1 MKHLHFLLAE
11 RRRPGVF
18 TVCAVGRL
26 ILLLVVLLI
35 PSKPSAAGALSET
48 IDSVQPRLVKVF
60 GAGGV
65 RNLPAYGTGFLVSPE
80 GHIATVWSHV
90 LCEGDVLVVLHDGRR
105 FPAEVL
111 GAEPQLD
118 MTVLKINAPDLTLP
132 HFDVE
137 RAATADTGTRVLGFS
152 NAFQVAAGD
161 EDLSVLHGV
170 VAARTDL
177 TARRGAFETTYAGPV
192 YIVDA
197 ITNSPGAAGGALTT
211 WDGRLL
217 GMIGKELRQS
227 ESNTWVNYAIPMTE
241 ARDVLKQIISGRY
254 ESQLADTKS
263 DENPGR
269 YTPLDFGLVMVPDV
283 VERTP
288 PYIDAVLPD
297 SIAAQRD
304 FRPGDL
310 IVFLN
315 DRLIP
320 SCRTLRAE
328 LGRLEPGDTLGLVL
342 RRGNQLITAEKIT
355 VKP

>member
-1 MKHLHFLLAE
+1 MRNLHFLPE
-11 RRRPGVF
+11 KRQRPGAP
-18 TVCAVGRL
+18 TIDAAGRL
-26 ILLLVVLLI
+26 VLLLVVLI
-35 PSKPSAAGALSET
+35 SPKWSTAGSLRET
-48 IDSVQPRLVKVF
+48 IESVQPRVVKVF

-90 LCEGDVLVVLHDGRR
+90 LYEGDVLVVLHDGRR
-105 FPAEVL
+105 FSAEVL

-118 MTVLKINAPDLTLP
+118 MAVLKINAPDLALS
-132 HFDVE
+132 HFDVD
-137 RAATADTGTRVLGFS
+137 RTATADAGTRVLGFS

-170 VAARTDL
+170 VAAQTDL
-177 TARRGAFETTYAGPV
+177 TARRGTFETTYAGPV

-254 ESQLADTKS
+254 ESQPVDTKS

-269 YTPLDFGLVMVPDV
+269 YIPLDFGLVMIPDV

-288 PYIDAVLPD
+288 PYIDDVLPD
-297 SIAAQRD
+297 SAAAQRD

-320 SCRTLRAE
+320 SCRTLQTE
-328 LGRLEPGDTLGLVL
+328 LGRLEPGDTLRLVI
-342 RRGNQLITAEKIT
+342 RRGNRLITAENIA
-355 VKP
+355 VRP